1 MQKPGLFGMNGVL
14 MIFLSFLSVAAYA
27 QQTGNLILIDAE
39 NKQAFTVRIG
49 DQLYASS
56 GHGHLVLSHL
66 RDSSYR
72 LNLRFPKKT
81 LAEQV
86 FPVTIHQKDLGF
98 QLRGSDSTWILYNWQ
113 TKETIRPVNEKDSSR
128 ILDQGVRRDDGF
140 SKLMAAV
147 VNDTAVMYNT
157 YKGNGFHSDT
167 SVVKSTAANPPITV
181 NGQRSSV
188 NGQPPTVNSQRPTA
202 IEQPSTAN
210 RQPPTIIPPPP
221 PVSDKKHLRDSL
233 LAIKKAN
240 AAARDSLLAV
250 KKANGSKD
258 SLLAA
263 RKAAVVKD
271 SILMAQKAT
280 ASRDSLLAA
289 NRPPP
294 TVDGQRSTVNGQRS
308 TNLPPG
314 VKKLREVSLK
324 ISRKLVYLDVSRDGQ
339 ADTVT
344 IFVFFETNDS
354 VMSKAAVQEPA
365 PPLKKTGKKDSAL
378 TVAPVV
384 KNKPPTA
391 SKANEPGCAQLATEA
406 DLEALRSAILSAN
419 TEADKMAAASRAFS
433 AKCFTVSQI
442 RILAGLFVSDKSR
455 YILMDAARLHLS
467 DPEHFRELA
476 DMYTD
481 KNFQKKFLQMT
492 GKKS

>member
-27 QQTGNLILIDAE
+27 QQTGSLILIDAE

-72 LNLRFPKKT
+72 LNLQFPKRN
-81 LAEQV
+81 LAELV

-113 TKETIRPVNEKDSSR
+113 TKETVRPVNEKDSSR
-128 ILDQGVRRDDGF
+128 MLDQGVRRDDGF

-167 SVVKSTAANPPITV
+167 SVAKSTAVNPAPTANSQLPAANPATTV
-181 NGQRSSV
+181 NGQRSTV
-188 NGQPPTVNSQRPTA
+188 NEKPPTANGQPPT
-202 IEQPSTAN
+202 AN
-210 RQPPTIIPPPP
+210 GQPPRLPLPA
-221 PVSDKKHLRDSL
+221 PVSDKKHL
-233 LAIKKAN
+233 K
-240 AAARDSLLAV
+240 DSLLAV
-250 KKANGSKD
+250 KKANAVAKDSLAAVKKANSSKD

-263 RKAAVVKD
+263 QKAAAARDSILIAQKATAARD

-280 ASRDSLLAA
+280 ASKDSLLAA

-314 VKKLREVSLK
+314 VKKLREISLK
-324 ISRKLVYLDVSRDGQ
+324 VSRKLVYLDVGRDGQ

-344 IFVFFETNDS
+344 LFVFFETPDS
-354 VMSKAAVQEPA
+354 VVTKAVVQ
-365 PPLKKTGKKDSAL
+365 
-378 TVAPVV
+378 
-384 KNKPPTA
+384 
-391 SKANEPGCAQLATEA
+391 
-406 DLEALRSAILSAN
+406 
-419 TEADKMAAASRAFS
+419 SR
-433 AKCFTVSQI
+433 
-442 RILAGLFVSDKSR
+442 
-455 YILMDAARLHLS
+455 HL
-467 DPEHFRELA
+467 L
-476 DMYTD
+476 
-481 KNFQKKFLQMT
+481 
-492 GKKS
+492 